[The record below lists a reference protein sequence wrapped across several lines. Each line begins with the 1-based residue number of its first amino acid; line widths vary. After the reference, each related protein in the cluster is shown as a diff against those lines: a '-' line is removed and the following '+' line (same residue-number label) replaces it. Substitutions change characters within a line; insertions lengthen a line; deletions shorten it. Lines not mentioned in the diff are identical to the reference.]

1 MHTLGTDYGGWALP
15 LDIKLDTKSIVYSA
29 GVGEDISFDLNLQD
43 KYQCNITLIDPTK
56 RAFTHFKELQDYYAK
71 KSLKF
76 SGNIQPDYLTNI
88 CTLNPNF
95 DKFSYV
101 NKGLYKEKALLKFY
115 KQSNPKYISQSLVDN
130 MFGKDYDEVEVDSL
144 KNIMSY
150 YNHDRID
157 LLKLDIEGSEVD
169 VLEQM
174 LDDKI
179 YPKYLCVE
187 FDLLLKN
194 KDPNGL
200 TKKLISRLQENNYEI
215 LINKNFN
222 ITFKLTSK
230 INI

>member
-1 MHTLGTDYGGWALP
+1 MQFLGTDYGGWSIP
-15 LDIKLDTKSIVYSA
+15 LDVKLDSNSIVYSA
-29 GVGEDISFDLNLQD
+29 GVGEDISFDLQLQE
-43 KYQCNITLIDPTK
+43 KYQCSIILIDPTK
-56 RAFTHFKELQDYYAK
+56 RAFAHFKEVQDYYSQK
-71 KSLKF
+71 KFKF
-76 SGNIQPDYLTNI
+76 SGDIQSDYFKNI
-88 CTLNPNF
+88 CNLNPDLN
-95 DKFSYV
+95 KFSYI
-101 NKGLYKEKALLKFY
+101 NKGLYKEKSFLKFY

-150 YNHDRID
+150 HNHNRID

-194 KDPNGL
+194 KDPNEL
-200 TKKLISRLQENNYEI
+200 TKKIVSRLQKNNYEI
-215 LINKNFN
+215 LINKNLN
-222 ITFKLTSK
+222 ITFEKK
-230 INI
+230 G